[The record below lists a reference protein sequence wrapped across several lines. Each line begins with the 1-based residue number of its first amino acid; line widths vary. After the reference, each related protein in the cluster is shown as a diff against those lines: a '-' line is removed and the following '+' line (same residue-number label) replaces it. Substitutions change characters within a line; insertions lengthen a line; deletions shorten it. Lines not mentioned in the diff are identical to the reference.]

1 MNIAIL
7 EDQAEDALWLKKHI
21 EEFLQSSR
29 IYGNIHCFST
39 GAGFMGHFAFK
50 KYTLI
55 FIDIYLGE
63 ESGMKVAQEIRKIDQ
78 ECLLVFVTFS
88 DSHAIESYQVRAFY
102 YLKKP
107 LDRENL
113 FHVLKLCE
121 KTLKAK
127 ASYIEIK
134 EGRIIAR
141 ILLSSILYADTDKHY
156 IQLHCT
162 NGIRRSRMI
171 FEELRTLLIQDS
183 RFLSCYR
190 STMVN
195 MDFIDYIDK
204 QTIVLTNGEQVLIQ
218 RNWHTQIKQCYYDY
232 CFEKMKGTFL

>member
-7 EDQAEDALWLKKHI
+7 EDQPEDALWLKKHI
-21 EEFLQSSR
+21 EEFLQSAR
-29 IYGNIHCFST
+29 IYGNIHCFSN
-39 GAGFMGHFAFK
+39 GADLMEHFALK
-50 KYTLI
+50 KYTMV

-63 ESGMKVAQEIRKIDQ
+63 ESGMTIAQEIRKTDQ
-78 ECLLVFVTFS
+78 ECLLIFVTSS

-107 LDRENL
+107 LDGEDF
-113 FHVLKLCE
+113 FHVLNLCQ

-141 ILLSSILYADTDKHY
+141 ILLGSILYADTDKHY

-171 FEELRTLLIQDS
+171 FEELRTLLLKDS

-190 STMVN
+190 NTMVN
-195 MDFIDYIDK
+195 MDYIDYIDK

-218 RNWHTQIKQCYYDY
+218 RNWYTQIKQCYCDY
-232 CFEKMKGTFL
+232 CFEKMKGNFL